1 MRTVPEGSDLGME
14 VENGEWKTVVYD
26 SVKKGFVVPNGSIGF
41 RWEEGTGWNLNMED
55 SATGA
60 NIDPLLSYSGENDG
74 WVSAD
79 FPLFEVAGPGTRSG
93 AVPVQ
98 KIAAGGEELVVATV
112 FDLMTAHLGVN
123 RGERRNRLRRYF
135 FLYSRLEGSHYRV
148 LREDA
153 IRVAGE
159 FAENAEKTA
168 ASR

>member
-1 MRTVPEGSDLGME
+1 
-14 VENGEWKTVVYD
+14 
-26 SVKKGFVVPNGSIGF
+26 VKKGFVVPNGSIGF

-123 RGERRNRLRRYF
+123 RGESATDYDDTFFCTPVWLEAITGSCGKTRL
-135 FLYSRLEGSHYRV
+135 GSPGNLPRTPKRQRQVVDIPGGGYQPLV
-148 LREDA
+148 
-153 IRVAGE
+153 
-159 FAENAEKTA
+159 
-168 ASR
+168 SQ